1 MSGVILFN
9 IFFVLLFAMIVT
21 MFVLFVKSVH
31 RSLYYYRN
39 VAYIAGIFFAS
50 TLMVSLYNYLIDC
63 LLQTKQLTLRYMFI
77 EFVNFPEK
85 FSVFAIPLFAV
96 ICLLIIISN
105 VSLIRHE
112 GFRPKNLLGVVL
124 GVLIIGGTFIIH
136 HVGKIINER
145 IIVNTGLGANPYI
158 VAAFTYF
165 NLFLILLMCYL
176 ECFFLGTVIMAY
188 LAAKQKP
195 TYDKD
200 FIIIL
205 GCSIDKKGG
214 LRPLLKGRTNRA
226 VRYAWEQEI
235 ATGKPVR
242 YIPSGGKG
250 TDEIMSEGSAM
261 ELYLLSHGAEENEVF
276 PEKQSTTTYENFLY
290 SKKIIDEI
298 DPDSR
303 VCFATTNY
311 HMFRSGVL
319 ALKAGINAQG
329 VASKTKWY
337 FWPNGFVREFMAL
350 LDMRKKD
357 HLKVI
362 GVLFTGCVIL
372 AVLAVIF
379 GLRFK

>member
-9 IFFVLLFAMIVT
+9 IFFVLLLAMIVT
-21 MFVLFVKSVH
+21 MYVLLVKSMH

-39 VAYIAGIFFAS
+39 VAYMAGILFAS

-63 LLQTKQLTLRYMFI
+63 LLETKQLTLRYMFI

-85 FSVFAIPLFAV
+85 FSMFAIPMFAV

-105 VSLIRHE
+105 ISLIRHE
-112 GFRPKNLLGVVL
+112 GLRPKNLLGVVL
-124 GVLIIGGTFIIH
+124 GIMIIGGTFVIH
-136 HVGKIINER
+136 HIGQV
-145 IIVNTGLGANPYI
+145 VNNKLLIDTGLGSNSYI
-158 VAAFTYF
+158 VAFSTYF
-165 NLFLILLMCYL
+165 NLFLILLMCYF
-176 ECFFLGTVIMAY
+176 ECFFLGTVVMAF

-214 LRPLLKGRTNRA
+214 LRPLLKARTNRA

-235 ATGKPVR
+235 ASGKPVK
-242 YIPSGGKG
+242 YLPSGGKG
-250 TDEIMSEGSAM
+250 PDEVMSEGSAM
-261 ELYLLSHGAEENEVF
+261 ELYLLSHGAEEGEVF
-276 PEKQSTTTYENFLY
+276 PEKKSTSTYENFLY

-298 DPDSR
+298 NPEAK

-311 HMFRSGVL
+311 HMFRSGIM
-319 ALKAGINAQG
+319 AQKAGINAQG

-337 FWPNGFVREFMAL
+337 FWPNGFVREFFAL
-350 LDMRKKD
+350 LAMRKKD
-357 HLKVI
+357 HMKVVGI
-362 GVLFTGCVIL
+362 LFFSCVIL
-372 AVLAVIF
+372 AFLAVQF
-379 GLRFK
+379 GLRFR